1 MLNQSLISNAH
12 NKQIKIT
19 FRSEINTTSSV
30 ASFEELI
37 RYSFREAELEYF
49 PDVPAGADPKLQCK
63 NWFNFWFEDAKR
75 KTHEIKNEDDF
86 QKCLK
91 TYAKVR
97 FVKISVVENKP
108 V

>member
-1 MLNQSLISNAH
+1 MLNQSLVSNTR

-19 FRSEINTTSSV
+19 FRSEIKTTSSV

-37 RYSFREAELEYF
+37 RYLFREAELEYF
-49 PDVPAGADPKLQCK
+49 PDVPAGADPRLACK
-63 NWFNFWFEDAKR
+63 NWFNFWFEDAMR
-75 KTHEIKNEDDF
+75 QTYAIVNEDDF

-91 TYAKVR
+91 TYAEVR
-97 FVKISVVENKP
+97 AAKIAVVENKP